1 MKPSRLVST
10 TITSLL
16 LSFSAGAETYQ
27 DLRSKAFSDQEEM
40 AVRWNSFMQMVKTR
54 KAESIPDV
62 KKALK
67 SNQWFMRNAG
77 LIALDSI
84 SPELAYEEAKKQLE
98 DPALVVRSA
107 AVDIL
112 AKHKNQK
119 KVSEVRELLWKELH
133 AKRNKVKSQSLW
145 IRPQIGQYLA
155 QNPLP
160 SEKEKFLGLAEE
172 KDSEVKAYAEKALEK
187 LQSE

>member
-1 MKPSRLVST
+1 MPFV
-10 TITSLL
+10 
-16 LSFSAGAETYQ
+16 AGAETYQ
-27 DLRSKAFSDQEEM
+27 QLKAKAFSDQEEM
-40 AVRWNSFMQMVKTR
+40 AIRWNSFMQMVKMK

-84 SPELAYEEAKKQLE
+84 NPELAFDEAKKQLE

-107 AVDIL
+107 AVDIIS
-112 AKHKNQK
+112 KNKSQK
-119 KVSEVRELLWKELH
+119 KIAEVRELLWKELH
-133 AKRNKVKSQSLW
+133 AKRNKVKSRSLW

-155 QNPLP
+155 QNPQA
-160 SEKEKFLGLAEE
+160 SERDKFLGLADE
-172 KDSEVKAYAEKALEK
+172 KDVEVKAYAEKSLEK
-187 LQSE
+187 LQSQ